1 MASANVNAVREL
13 YEHWARGDWAA
24 GAEKFADELV
34 DCGDR
39 VLSLGHQYATGRA
52 SGAELSM
59 RMYDVFTFRD
69 GEIVEFHISR
79 DEGVAR
85 RLAGFNAR

>member
-1 MASANVNAVREL
+1 MASANVNAVREF
-13 YEHWARGDWAA
+13 YEHWARGDW
-24 GAEKFADELV
+24 
-34 DCGDR
+34 
-39 VLSLGHQYATGRA
+39 HQYATGRA